1 MNMQTRHN
9 RLASP
14 RLEYCFPAAFLSS
27 SSSMAEEQAPYLI
40 IPQIP
45 SLDNTFGAIVI
56 GTYVGLM

>member
-1 MNMQTRHN
+1 
-9 RLASP
+9 
-14 RLEYCFPAAFLSS
+14 
-27 SSSMAEEQAPYLI
+27 MAEEQAPSLI